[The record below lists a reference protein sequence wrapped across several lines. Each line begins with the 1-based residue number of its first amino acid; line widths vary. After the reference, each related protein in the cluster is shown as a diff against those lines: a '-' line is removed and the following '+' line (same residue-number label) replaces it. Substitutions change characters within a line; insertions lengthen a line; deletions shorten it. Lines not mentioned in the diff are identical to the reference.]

1 MGVRISVLI
10 VFFGL
15 FYAVLIGKLYN
26 VQIEKGAEYQARA
39 ESINK
44 LIEDLVSKRG
54 SIFLTDKDDA
64 LIPAAIKKDYPT
76 IYAIPSKVEDVAEAA
91 NLLSGITDIAVET
104 LEKLLNKPSDPY
116 ESIVKKAPI
125 EMVDKVKEAA
135 IPGIEIEMKSNRFYP
150 QGTLAAHVVGFW
162 GIGNDNAPHGQY
174 GIEHFYEEKLQGKL
188 DEVEGDK
195 IKEAESGEDVMLT
208 IDRTIQLEA
217 ERILDDLVTTYN
229 AESGTVIVE
238 EPKTGKIIALANAP
252 TFDPNKYGE
261 SEIKNFLNP
270 AVESIYESG
279 SIFKVITMASGI
291 DAGKITPDTTYNDIG
306 EVRINDRVIKNWDLQ
321 AHGRVTM
328 TNVLEE
334 SINTGAVFAERQ
346 IGHETFLEYLLK
358 FGFENATGVDLPGE
372 VTGNLTPLKKNVADI
387 NYATASFGQGIS
399 VTPIG
404 LINALAAIANDGY
417 LMRPYITKDKEPETI
432 RRVISKQ
439 TADTVTEMMVSAV
452 DKAKVARIKSYAVA
466 GKTGTAQVPDF
477 KNGGY
482 TEDVINTYV
491 GFTPATNPRF
501 IILVKLD
508 KPYGA
513 PLAGLTV
520 VPAFR
525 NLAEFMLHYYN
536 IPPDRL

>member
-1 MGVRISVLI
+1 MGVRISILI
-10 VFFGL
+10 VVFGL
-15 FYAVLIGKLYN
+15 FYSLLIGRLYN

-162 GIGNDNAPHGQY
+162 GIGNDNTPHGQY

>member
-162 GIGNDNAPHGQY
+162 GIGNDNTPHGQY

>member
-188 DEVEGDK
+188 NEVEGDK

>member
-76 IYAIPSKVEDVAEAA
+76 IYAIPSKIEDVAEAA

-162 GIGNDNAPHGQY
+162 GIGNDNTPHGQY